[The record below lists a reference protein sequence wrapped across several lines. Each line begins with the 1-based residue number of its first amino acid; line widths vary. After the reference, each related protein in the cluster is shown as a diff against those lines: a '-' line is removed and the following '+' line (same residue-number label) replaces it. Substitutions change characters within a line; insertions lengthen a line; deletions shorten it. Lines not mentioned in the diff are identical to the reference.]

1 MSTEPQPSRRVRELM
16 LIVRAMEK
24 KRTMLKNTHVVTVVG
39 AICALSLV
47 ACTAKREVS
56 DTGTVQAATV
66 EEKLVEGHAKV
77 TKVDRKNRKVTV
89 KRVDGHSV
97 TLDLGPEVKNLDQID
112 PGDDVKVAYYESVAF
127 DVKVPGKAT
136 PGVTV
141 VGGADAAEK
150 GNKPAAMGARMVT
163 VTSTIEA
170 ISKDPPS
177 VTLKGPEGGTR
188 KIRVKNPAYLENVE
202 VGDLVEMMYTQAVAV
217 SVEET
222 TK

>member
-1 MSTEPQPSRRVRELM
+1 MF
-16 LIVRAMEK
+16 
-24 KRTMLKNTHVVTVVG
+24 KNKCFITLVG
-39 AICALSLV
+39 ATCALTLV
-47 ACTAKREVS
+47 ACTAKRKVD

-66 EEKLVEGHAKV
+66 EEKIVEGHATV
-77 TKVDRKNRKVTV
+77 TKVDKKNRKVTV
-89 KRVDGHSV
+89 KRTDGHSV
-97 TLDLGPEVKNLDQID
+97 TLDLGPEVQNLDQID

-136 PGVTV
+136 PGVTM
-141 VGGADAAEK
+141 VGGADTAEK
-150 GNKPAAMGARMVT
+150 GKKPGAMGARMVT

-170 ISKDPPS
+170 IGDDPPS

-188 KIRVKNPAYLENVE
+188 KIKVENPKYLENVE
-202 VGDLVEMMYTQAVAV
+202 VGDLVEMMYTQAVAI